1 MSEAT
6 RLIVAGYV
14 SLKDRVALE
23 DMRAHRQR
31 LRKQLHEGPPSW
43 IDASKSIAL
52 FDADLHE
59 IEAGLERLDGSAAG

>member
-1 MSEAT
+1 MSEAA

-23 DMRAHRQR
+23 GMRAHRQR
-31 LRKQLHEGPPSW
+31 LRKQLHDSPQSW
-43 IDASKSIAL
+43 IDTSKSIAL
-52 FDADLHE
+52 FDSDLHE

>member
-14 SLKDRVALE
+14 SLKDRVSLE

-31 LRKQLHEGPPSW
+31 LRKRLQDTPPSW
-43 IDASKSIAL
+43 VDTSKSIAL
-52 FDADLHE
+52 FDSDLHE
-59 IEAGLERLDGSAAG
+59 IEAGLERLDGSSAG